1 MPETAVSNQASSL
14 PNPEDMGKALQTL
27 GALANEQ
34 RLFILCMLSQGAEL
48 TVGQLNEQLDLSQS
62 ALSQHLKK
70 LKDQGY
76 VESRKEGLNVYYRI
90 AKEDV
95 IEIIGLLH
103 KLYCEPNR

>member
-1 MPETAVSNQASSL
+1 MPESSANQTGTL

-27 GALANEQ
+27 SALANEQ
-34 RLFILCMLSQGAEL
+34 RLFILCMLSQEEEMS
-48 TVGQLNEQLDLSQS
+48 VGQLNEQLDLSQS

-76 VESRKEGLNVYYRI
+76 VESRKDGLNVYYRI

-95 IEIIGLLH
+95 LEIIGLLH
-103 KLYCEPNR
+103 KLYCKPGG

>member
-1 MPETAVSNQASSL
+1 M
-14 PNPEDMGKALQTL
+14 
-27 GALANEQ
+27 
-34 RLFILCMLSQGAEL
+34 

-76 VESRKEGLNVYYRI
+76 VQSRKDGLNVFYRI

-95 IEIIGLLH
+95 LEIIGLLH
-103 KLYCEPNR
+103 KLYCGPEG